1 MSSFKLRSLIDTP
14 LSVPDGHLCPRV
26 SAPVRGRGSAALRVI
41 GQGAFGGK
49 LEYVG
54 CVGREN
60 GFKGVH
66 TYRDRGAP
74 SMNAS
79 CVVCMVLRM

>member
-1 MSSFKLRSLIDTP
+1 M
-14 LSVPDGHLCPRV
+14 
-26 SAPVRGRGSAALRVI
+26 RVI